1 MRTVDTQVGP
11 EGSLVQLI
19 EVLQEIDTSAPDAK
33 LNEESIDDGNGG
45 RIIL

>member
-1 MRTVDTQVGP
+1 MRTVDTQVGSQ
-11 EGSLVQLI
+11 GSLVQLI
-19 EVLQEIDTSAPDAK
+19 EVLREIDASTAEAK